1 MHLLYL
7 VYSVDNE
14 RKGNAANLSTHRT
27 ASCPFSMELIFPE
40 VLGYNYNYLYIYF
53 LLFFLLF
60 FFKVH
65 LLITWADFTF
75 NLKQSVS
82 VFDSYK
88 LEVIPPQKFKNDPG
102 QQQWRSESEDKCILW
117 KWIVNK

>member
-53 LLFFLLF
+53 LLFFFLF
-60 FFKVH
+60 FFQS
-65 LLITWADFTF
+65 TF
-75 NLKQSVS
+75 VNNLS
-82 VFDSYK
+82 
-88 LEVIPPQKFKNDPG
+88 
-102 QQQWRSESEDKCILW
+102 
-117 KWIVNK
+117 